1 MVYILNS
8 GLPLKYN
15 TSVKS
20 HFAMRIIKLSKKLLE
35 IILID
40 FFINSA
46 YTITVLDCGDY
57 FLITIHDSISNTIG
71 NTHRLLIEQ
80 LI

>member
-1 MVYILNS
+1 MIYMLNAR
-8 GLPLKYN
+8 LTLKQN
-15 TSVKS
+15 SSLKS
-20 HFAMRIIKLSKKLLE
+20 HFATRIIKLSKNFLE

-46 YTITVLDCGDY
+46 YTINILDCGDY

-71 NTHRLLIEQ
+71 NANILLIEQ